1 MFFIAISENEFAVC
15 IINIA
20 DQWSEINR
28 GFEAYDLLDD
38 AQKLLSLDMARHI
51 R

>member
-15 IINIA
+15 IINIPN
-20 DQWSEINR
+20 QWSEINR
-28 GFEAYDLLDD
+28 DFEADHLLDD
-38 AQKLLSLDMARHI
+38 AQKLLSLDMAIHI